1 MSLQAYFI
9 FIIKP
14 EFCYIRIANSDY
26 EHEQTDNISDAATS
40 VGQRQ
45 DRAEKER

>member
-26 EHEQTDNISDAATS
+26 EHEQTDNISDAPQAL
-40 VGQRQ
+40 G
-45 DRAEKER
+45 E